1 MNQRK
6 DELPGSPTPRTWG
19 GPTCRRYDLGCH
31 PSFTGKSREFSTNT
45 HLLERPQGAQRCL
58 LCCGETPDARDIKSL
73 VGSILPQRLELLAT
87 VQIPEHNGSIIPAAR
102 QSAAIRTHLERL
114 DSPLMRFSHPHA
126 LPALH
131 LPPAHH
137 SVTASTEHQL
147 STGSP
152 AQRRDHPG
160 MARQGAIACPPGR
173 VALPAVGIP
182 HEELPTVPAAASRAQ
197 PGAIPAPGH
206 ATDPGHLRTTHPPW
220 VMLGHVPHQ
229 HALQKGSAGQKLS
242 IGTPGHAGED
252 GLGVVEVPQ
261 DLDTDAGSGVPQPD
275 GIIPPGTCE
284 SAAIGTPRDAVYV
297 PAMPAQHPG
306 RRRTGH
312 IPEGYQG
319 IQACTSKLGAVRTP
333 VQVEEGGR
341 VALHDA

>member
-58 LCCGETPDARDIKSL
+58 LCCGETPDARDIESL

-152 AQRRDHPG
+152 AQRRNHPG

-197 PGAIPAPGH
+197 PGAIEAPGHARDSALMSRQPLVQGATPGVPHIHVAIIAPADQARAIPAPGH

-220 VMLGHVPHQ
+220 VMLGHAPHQ

-242 IGTPGHAGED
+242 IGTPGHA
-252 GLGVVEVPQ
+252 
-261 DLDTDAGSGVPQPD
+261 
-275 GIIPPGTCE
+275 
-284 SAAIGTPRDAVYV
+284 VYV
-297 PAMPAQHPG
+297 PATPAQHPG

-333 VQVEEGGR
+333 VQVEEGARG
-341 VALHDA
+341 ALHD